1 MEPISLLS
9 ILAVV
14 FLLSWIIRSLGS
26 LFYNLYFWQLK
37 EYRLDRM
44 RAHLGLLQAR
54 QWLINPST
62 ITRLILLFISP
73 LLVEQGRE
81 GLIFSF
87 FVFGLFIYEGF
98 LIFKDLITRQLRRPK
113 FTPKVVLILGGVV
126 FLQLITLIFFFVTPL
141 SPGRFSLI
149 LLSLTV
155 VLPVMVA
162 GVIAVFVPLSILA
175 KKRIINVAKQKVN
188 NQPKLMVIGITGSYG
203 KTSTKGFLTTILSE
217 KFSVLSTTEHQNTDI
232 GVAKGILANLKKSHQ
247 VFIVEM
253 GAYKKGEIA
262 AICKIVKP
270 QIGVITGI
278 NQQHLA
284 LFGSMGD
291 LLNSKYELIEALPED
306 GLAIFNGD
314 NSYCLDFYKK
324 TKIKKMLYSQ
334 KKKGDVRAEKISV
347 GKDNLQFEVR
357 TKEDLEIFKVPLVG
371 QYNVSNILAAT
382 SVALYLGMSLKQVAK
397 AVNKLKPIN
406 QTMIVSSGPHGST
419 LIDDTYNANPDGVMA
434 ALEHLKLFSGKKYLI
449 MQPMIELGQAS
460 QAAHRRVGK
469 RAVKICDQIILTNKN
484 FLSNFYEEVREK
496 EKKKIIIE
504 GDPKV
509 VIPKLKKILRK
520 DDVLLFEGKEAEK
533 FLVRLKT

>member
-188 NQPKLMVIGITGSYG
+188 NQPKLVVIGITGSYG